1 MVIKKNITERYAVIL
16 FLSLQGVAGA
26 AAHRWQM
33 PLDKIIFDTK
43 KDRLVRYYLTRIFL

>member
-16 FLSLQGVAGA
+16 FCHFKVWPEV